1 MMRVAAQPAYLSS
14 MSDGPTRQL
23 LVYEFPAG
31 SRYEGQLVGALER
44 IESGGTLLIRD
55 AVFAGRDAD
64 GETVAVAM
72 SGGTAGMVSR
82 LITFRLEAR
91 DRAKLT
97 RQAMEGPSGPLISA
111 MTEGLEPGAA
121 VLAVLIEHAWQ
132 DVLDAAIERA
142 QGTTVSIELTE
153 HQRIADAWPSQT

>member
-1 MMRVAAQPAYLSS
+1 MP
-14 MSDGPTRQL
+14 DGPARQL
-23 LVYEFPAG
+23 LIYEFPPG

-55 AVFAGRDAD
+55 AVFAGRDGET

-82 LITFRLEAR
+82 LIMFRLEAR
-91 DRAKLT
+91 DRAKTT
-97 RQAMEGPSGPLISA
+97 REAMAGPSGPLITSL
-111 MTEGLEPGAA
+111 TEGLEPGAA

-132 DVLDAAIERA
+132 NVLESAIERA
-142 QGTTVSIELTE
+142 QGTTRSSDYTE
-153 HQRIADAWPSQT
+153 HGTIADAWSNT